1 MALIRRTQSAIRRG
15 LQRALAAHAGLPE
28 VMHGRSSGAVRSFA
42 LYGETVREMKK
53 VTWPTW
59 KETKWT
65 TIMVFVIVTLTVI
78 FFWIVDAVL
87 FWGQRLLVVG
97 TAG

>member
-1 MALIRRTQSAIRRG
+1 MADTTKKTADADGGSHLPAPARRRG
-15 LQRALAAHAGLPE
+15 GLI
-28 VMHGRSSGAVRSFA
+28 S

-65 TIMVFVIVTLTVI
+65 TIMVFFMVLLTVI
-78 FFWIVDAVL
+78 FFFFVDSVL
-87 FWGQRLLVVG
+87 AWGERLLIGAVG
-97 TAG
+97 

>member
-1 MALIRRTQSAIRRG
+1 MADTTKKTADGGGVGKDLPAPVRRRG
-15 LQRALAAHAGLPE
+15 GI
-28 VMHGRSSGAVRSFA
+28 FA

-65 TIMVFVIVTLTVI
+65 TIMVFVMVTLTVI

-87 FWGQRLLVVG
+87 FWGQRLLMVG

>member
-1 MALIRRTQSAIRRG
+1 MADTTKKNADAGGGKDLPAPVRRRG
-15 LQRALAAHAGLPE
+15 GLI
-28 VMHGRSSGAVRSFA
+28 A

-65 TIMVFVIVTLTVI
+65 TIMVFVMVLVT
-78 FFWIVDAVL
+78 VL
-87 FWGQRLLVVG
+87 FFFFVDTVLAWGERLLIGAVG
-97 TAG
+97 PG